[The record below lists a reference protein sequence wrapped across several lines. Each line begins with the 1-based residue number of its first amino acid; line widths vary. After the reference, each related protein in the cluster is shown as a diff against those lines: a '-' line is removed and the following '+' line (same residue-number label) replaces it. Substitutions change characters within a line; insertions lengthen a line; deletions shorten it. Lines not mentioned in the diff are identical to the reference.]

1 MSARKETDKVLS
13 SVGCDEVGGLQSQKV
28 GRPNGWKFSR
38 CQPCTVGQVK
48 VLQVLAD
55 HVVYSDIFYLLYKGD
70 IKQEKTR
77 LSSIRYSNMYFNSC
91 IFMFFPEVLF
101 ITYITQSVNPE
112 SNCFPR
118 STQGIEVLVGCPVS
132 FSRKC
137 MGRRLPGFQFSSA
150 MQPWESCESLWEMRV
165 IIVPTIVLCWCNWF
179 KT

>member
-1 MSARKETDKVLS
+1 M
-13 SVGCDEVGGLQSQKV
+13 
-28 GRPNGWKFSR
+28 
-38 CQPCTVGQVK
+38 GQVK

-55 HVVYSDIFYLLYKGD
+55 HVVHSDIFYLLYKGD

-137 MGRRLPGFQFSSA
+137 MGRRLP
-150 MQPWESCESLWEMRV
+150 
-165 IIVPTIVLCWCNWF
+165 VPLGVHTPKTAVLAGLTAKAELPGIAGKNRF
-179 KT
+179 ISF